1 MTTTSRLDIDALVT
15 ALANTCTP
23 LPQARMLPAAVY
35 TADEI
40 LALEYRA
47 LFARGWLPVACVEDF
62 PAKGS
67 FVTCEIANACILVV
81 RDTAGALQAFHN
93 VCRHRG
99 ARLVTEARGQ
109 LRSAIACP
117 YHAWRYGLDGRLL
130 SAPQMDVAGQGE
142 TLALAGLP
150 LVTQAGFVF
159 VKLEGEAGAPP
170 ALPDLSRHGLE
181 RLRSVR
187 KLDYTVECNWKIVCQ
202 NYSECYHCPGVH
214 PQLHRLSDL
223 SGEGFEDEPGYNG
236 GPMRLRPGFDTLSV
250 SGRSDWARLGPDTA
264 SAPGLIHYYLV
275 YPNLM
280 LGIHPDYLLTHRV
293 WPHSSAR
300 SRVDCELFV
309 LPQTADA
316 RGFDAGDV
324 LDFWDLTNRQDW
336 ALCERV
342 QAGVS
347 SLGYRPGPYHPSER
361 CVHAFDR
368 RYAQW
373 LRSALREAS

>member
-1 MTTTSRLDIDALVT
+1 MTTSRLDIDALVP
-15 ALANTCTP
+15 ALTSTCEP
-23 LPQARMLPAAVY
+23 LAQARMLPSAVY
-35 TADEI
+35 TADAI

-47 LFARGWLPVACVEDF
+47 LFARQWLPIARAEDF
-62 PAKGS
+62 PAMGS
-67 FVTCEIANACILVV
+67 FVTREIASACILVV
-81 RDTAGALQAFHN
+81 RDAAGALRAFHN

-117 YHAWRYGLDGRLL
+117 YHAWSYGLDGRLL
-130 SAPQMDVAGQGE
+130 RAPHMDVAGQE
-142 TLALAGLP
+142 DALALAGLP
-150 LVTQAGFVF
+150 LVTRDGFVF
-159 VKLEGEAGAPP
+159 VKLDAEAGAPP
-170 ALPDLSRHGLE
+170 ALPDMSGHGLE

-187 KLDYTVECNWKIVCQ
+187 TLDYTIECNWKLVCE

-236 GPMRLRPGFDTLSV
+236 GPMQLRPGFDTLSM
-250 SGRSDWARLGPDTA
+250 SGRSDWERLGGDSA
-264 SAPGLIHYYLV
+264 SEPGLIHYYLI

-293 WPHSSAR
+293 WPLAPGR
-300 SRVDCELFV
+300 SQVECELFV
-309 LPQTADA
+309 SPQTAVAPGLDA
-316 RGFDAGDV
+316 ADV
-324 LDFWDLTNRQDW
+324 IDFWDLTNRQDW

-347 SLGYRPGPYHPSER
+347 SLGYRPGPYHPRER

-368 RYAQW
+368 WYAKW
-373 LRSALREAS
+373 LLSGLNETP